1 MTRTCKNC
9 ETEIKEVVLCIDN
22 DFFHESCLK
31 CHDCE
36 TQLKSPSA
44 WKTSLSDNILCHE
57 CYCKRCKSGKR
68 CLGCQG
74 DINLNDW
81 IQTFAAGT
89 FHHRCIVYKCCNC
102 AVPKGAPFHF
112 VNGEIICPTHMK
124 ISNPQEQPASEGDPE
139 SSPESTDAQ
148 EEAANEKIEI
158 SPSKTKRRG
167 PRTTI
172 KAKQLEILKNAF
184 LAAPKPTRHMR
195 EKLSTE
201 TGLSMRVIQVW
212 FQNRRSKERRM
223 KQIKQCDLS
232 KRMYSTEADFHYQ
245 AMMSSQDQF
254 GAEMAYANMGMPIEE
269 NPGGDLTSWFK
280 NI

>member
-9 ETEIKEVVLCIDN
+9 ETEIKGVVLCIDH
-22 DFFHESCLK
+22 DFFHETCLT
-31 CHDCE
+31 CYDCNTE
-36 TQLKSPSA
+36 LKTPSA
-44 WKTSLSDNILCHE
+44 WKTKNSDNILCHD
-57 CYCKRCKSGKR
+57 CYCKRCKTGKR

-74 DINLNDW
+74 EITVNDW
-81 IQTFAAGT
+81 IQAFPTGI
-89 FHHRCIVYKCCNC
+89 FHHRCIVYKCCDC

-124 ISNPQEQPASEGDPE
+124 ISSPQDQGTSEGDPE
-139 SSPESTDAQ
+139 SSPESNDPQDENSNDKT
-148 EEAANEKIEI
+148 EI

-195 EKLSTE
+195 EKLSSE

-212 FQNRRSKERRM
+212 FQNRRSKERRL
-223 KQIKQCDLS
+223 KQMKQCDLS
-232 KRMYSTEADFHYQ
+232 KRMYPSEADYHYQ
-245 AMMSSQDQF
+245 AMMNSQDQF
-254 GAEMAYANMGMPIEE
+254 GAEMAYANMNMPIEE